1 MCRVPFV
8 ASAKKSA
15 ISAKSARKKIL
26 PALKISF
33 IDIDRHLTCSN
44 SNKQLRYA
52 YYCMYVVSYELVL
65 TAVRGVIQS
74 STNTIAT
81 SVDSLYNILS

>member
-15 ISAKSARKKIL
+15 ISAISAKSAKSARKKIL

-44 SNKQLRYA
+44 SNKTNLG
-52 YYCMYVVSYELVL
+52 ML
-65 TAVRGVIQS
+65 TNVC
-74 STNTIAT
+74 T
-81 SVDSLYNILS
+81 